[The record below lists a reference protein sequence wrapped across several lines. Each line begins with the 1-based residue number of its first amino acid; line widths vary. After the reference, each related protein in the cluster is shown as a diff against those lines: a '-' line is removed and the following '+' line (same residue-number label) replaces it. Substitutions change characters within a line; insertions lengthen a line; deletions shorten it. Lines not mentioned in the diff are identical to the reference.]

1 MVERSICTYA
11 MIPVRALPAESAEMV
26 TQILFGE
33 TYEIIWVDGKW
44 ARIRTVADDYPGWI
58 DAKLVDHID
67 EAEVERWN
75 SEKLYV
81 TQQAMM
87 ETSEFLHIPID
98 EEQRKQKS
106 FYSFPHFSHLPM
118 GSEIHSNNYW
128 NYDGEP
134 LSQWSKLFI
143 LNGKDFHLWGFG
155 EKTKCLAETTPSP
168 SDCARELTGA
178 PYLWGGKTAFGIDC
192 SGLVQVAFKVCGIQ
206 LPRDASQMV
215 EMGDYVAIGEQREN
229 DLAFFSNEKGSIC
242 HVGICLD
249 RNGIIHASGCVREDK
264 LDNVGIYNREREIYT
279 HKLACIK
286 RIALKG

>member
-1 MVERSICTYA
+1 MVERSVCTYA

-75 SEKLYV
+75 SEKVYV
-81 TQQAMM
+81 TQQAM
-87 ETSEFLHIPID
+87 TKTVQWSG
-98 EEQRKQKS
+98 QKS
-106 FYSFPHFSHLPM
+106 FHYLGYLPM
-118 GSEIHSNNYW
+118 GSDIHSNKNW
-128 NYDGEP
+128 IHDSAP
-134 LSQWSKLFI
+134 FSRWSKRFI
-143 LNGKDFHLWGFG
+143 LNGNEFDICTEYNIDFAIGLTKEDESPT
-155 EKTKCLAETTPSP
+155 EKAPSP
-168 SDCARELTGA
+168 SDCAMKLLGA

-215 EMGDYVAIGEQREN
+215 EMGDSVAIGEQREN
-229 DLAFFSNEKGSIC
+229 DLAFFSNEKGLIC

-249 RNGIIHASGCVREDK
+249 RNGIIHASGCVRVDK
-264 LDNVGIYNREREIYT
+264 LDNVGIFNGEREIYT

-286 RIALKG
+286 RIELKE